1 MTFARQRR
9 LSRAHVAT
17 RIIKGEGVNR
27 AMCDIASLPSGMV
40 E

>member
-9 LSRAHVAT
+9 LSRARV
-17 RIIKGEGVNR
+17 IKGEGVNR